1 MSENPENV
9 ESVEKVEA
17 APQQAEIPQD
27 LNPEQAFNLLVNL
40 ARQTKL
46 TYEEHGLVDKAV
58 KLLSERLKLGE

>member
-1 MSENPENV
+1 MSENPENTAA
-9 ESVEKVEA
+9 VEA
-17 APQQAEIPQD
+17 AEVPQQPEIPQD

-58 KLLSERLKLGE
+58 KMLAERLKLGE

>member
-1 MSENPENV
+1 MSENPENT
-9 ESVEKVEA
+9 EAVEA
-17 APQQAEIPQD
+17 AEAPQQPEIPQQD

-58 KLLSERLKLGE
+58 KMLAERLRLGE

>member
-9 ESVEKVEA
+9 EAAE
-17 APQQAEIPQD
+17 APQQQEVPQD

-46 TYEEHGLVDKAV
+46 TYEEHSLVDKAV
-58 KLLSERLKLGE
+58 KMLAERLRLGE